1 MVLRG
6 CSVSAIF
13 AAAGEAAVGVVVV
26 VPVGVA
32 VWPPLLLLLPLLMIR
47 PTMLAL

>member
-6 CSVSAIF
+6 CSVSAIVV
-13 AAAGEAAVGVVVV
+13 AAGEAAVDVVVV
-26 VPVGVA
+26 VPVGA
-32 VWPPLLLLLPLLMIR
+32 TVWPPLLLLLPLLMVR